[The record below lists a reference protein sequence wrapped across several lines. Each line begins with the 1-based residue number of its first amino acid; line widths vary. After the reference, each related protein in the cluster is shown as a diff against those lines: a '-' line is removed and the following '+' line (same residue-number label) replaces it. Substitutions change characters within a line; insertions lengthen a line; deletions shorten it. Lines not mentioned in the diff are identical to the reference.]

1 MHAGAELYGA
11 DKVLLELVEGI
22 NTKYNPIVILP
33 VNGPLIEQFKEK
45 GIETLVVEYPILR
58 RKIFNLKG
66 IINYIKDYIIFSKK
80 LRVIA
85 SEKRIDLIHVNTTA
99 VFEGIAIK
107 KMMNIPLVWHVHE
120 IIVSPKIISRI
131 IAWAV
136 CKFSDVIVVVSEA
149 VKQYLL
155 ASNIKKKSLVETI
168 YNGVPFYNEQ
178 EISTFDRKKNDL
190 RKRLGIKN
198 SSVVIGMIGR
208 INSWKGQSDFLKSVE
223 YTLSNLADSHAVII
237 GGVFEGE
244 EWRIKKLSDE
254 INKSANSSRI
264 HLLDFQK
271 DILQYHNMFDI
282 FVLPSTNPDPLPT
295 VVLEAMSLG
304 KTVLGYNHG
313 GVIEMVHCPQKVL
326 VEPGNIQKLSDL
338 IFEFASDSSLRE
350 KLGNSNLLKQQT
362 IFNVNNYHKKFIEL
376 YDRILGE

>member
-1 MHAGAELYGA
+1 MMLMKTCSKRYNILFLHAGAELYGA

-155 ASNIKKKSLVETI
+155 ASNIKK
-168 YNGVPFYNEQ
+168 
-178 EISTFDRKKNDL
+178 
-190 RKRLGIKN
+190 
-198 SSVVIGMIGR
+198 
-208 INSWKGQSDFLKSVE
+208 
-223 YTLSNLADSHAVII
+223 NL
-237 GGVFEGE
+237 
-244 EWRIKKLSDE
+244 
-254 INKSANSSRI
+254 
-264 HLLDFQK
+264 
-271 DILQYHNMFDI
+271 
-282 FVLPSTNPDPLPT
+282 
-295 VVLEAMSLG
+295 
-304 KTVLGYNHG
+304 
-313 GVIEMVHCPQKVL
+313 
-326 VEPGNIQKLSDL
+326 
-338 IFEFASDSSLRE
+338 
-350 KLGNSNLLKQQT
+350 
-362 IFNVNNYHKKFIEL
+362 
-376 YDRILGE
+376 